1 MRRAHAMIEEGAPS
15 GGRGEPSVGEWAATS
30 PHIQTSVKTN
40 F

>member
-30 PHIQTSVKTN
+30 PHIQTSVKTKY
-40 F
+40 